1 MNKRLRCKGSS
12 PMNQPNLQ
20 TVDWSAI
27 PAPEDDGAAAHLA
40 GARMPDITLP
50 VTDGAE
56 VALGRLNGWSVLF
69 FYPMTGRPDVALPDG
84 WDQIPGARGCMPQS
98 CAFRDVSRDL
108 ADCGVSALYGISTQT
123 TADQREAAERLH
135 LPFPLLSDS
144 DLTLTGALSLP
155 TLQVEGMVLIKRLTL
170 ILRDDRI
177 EKVFYPVFP
186 PDRSAGDVLAYL
198 RAQ

>member
-1 MNKRLRCKGSS
+1 MNTRLRYKGSS

-84 WDQIPGARGCMPQS
+84 WDQIPGARGS
-98 CAFRDVSRDL
+98 CLGSGGNSL
-108 ADCGVSALYGISTQT
+108 ATCSGHV
-123 TADQREAAERLH
+123 
-135 LPFPLLSDS
+135 
-144 DLTLTGALSLP
+144 
-155 TLQVEGMVLIKRLTL
+155 
-170 ILRDDRI
+170 
-177 EKVFYPVFP
+177 KVP
-186 PDRSAGDVLAYL
+186 
-198 RAQ
+198 

>member
-1 MNKRLRCKGSS
+1 
-12 PMNQPNLQ
+12 MNQPNLQ
-20 TVDWSAI
+20 SVDWSAI
-27 PAPEDDGAAAHLA
+27 SAPEDDGAAAHLT

-50 VTDGAE
+50 ATDGSE

-69 FYPMTGRPDVALPDG
+69 FYPMTGRPDQPLPDG
-84 WDQIPGARGCMPQS
+84 WDQIPGARGCTPQS
-98 CAFRDVSRDL
+98 CAFRDLSRDL
-108 ADCGVSALYGISTQT
+108 ADCGVSSLYGISTQT
-123 TADQREAAERLH
+123 TAYQREAAERLH
-135 LPFPLLSDS
+135 LPFPLLSDA
-144 DLTLTGALSLP
+144 DLALAEALSLP

-186 PDRSAGDVLAYL
+186 PDRNAGDVLAYL